1 MEGEEL
7 NKIENKPN
15 MIEHPPHY
23 QGVLGLEAR
32 EVHENFVPKY
42 EKYGV
47 MVASDIKD
55 SIKYILRAPDKN
67 GVQDIDK
74 AINMLK
80 YARQGIVNHENNQR
94 K

>member
-1 MEGEEL
+1 MSKESEVEQ
-7 NKIENKPN
+7 KDMVK
-15 MIEHPPHY
+15 HPLHY
-23 QGVLGLEAR
+23 QGRRGLEAR

-55 SIKYILRAPDKN
+55 SIKYILRAPEKN

-74 AINMLK
+74 AINMLQ
-80 YARQGIVNHENNQR
+80 YAKRGMIEFEDNQT
-94 K
+94 

>member
-1 MEGEEL
+1 MEKEV
-7 NKIENKPN
+7 N
-15 MIEHPPHY
+15 MVQHPPHY
-23 QGVLGLEAR
+23 QGKNGLEAR

-74 AINMLK
+74 AINMLM
-80 YARQGIVNHENNQR
+80 YAKEGMMSFENNQT
-94 K
+94 